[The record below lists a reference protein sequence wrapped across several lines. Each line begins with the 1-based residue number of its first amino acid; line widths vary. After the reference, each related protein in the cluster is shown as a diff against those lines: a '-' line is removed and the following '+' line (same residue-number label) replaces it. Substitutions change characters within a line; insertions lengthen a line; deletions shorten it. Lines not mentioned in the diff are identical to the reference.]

1 MMETNNNRPY
11 PRQRILSVYTCLG
24 GILGGFILY
33 IIMALFTNIM
43 SLSYESITVL
53 DYVLPSYFSVIV
65 AHMYMM
71 VAMSVMGG
79 VVGLIPALLT
89 ACIITASRIYAST
102 KSFVL
107 VFVIGTM
114 VSALFSAA
122 MGSTAWEVAVTGGFS
137 ALILALFT
145 LPKKD
150 TDLALDDNATDA

>member
-1 MMETNNNRPY
+1 METNNNKPY
-11 PRQRILSVYTCLG
+11 PKQRILSVYTCLG

-33 IIMALFTNIM
+33 IITALFTNTM
-43 SLSYESITVL
+43 SFPYESITVL
-53 DYVLPSYFSVIV
+53 GYVLPSYFSVIV

-71 VAMSVMGG
+71 VVMSFMGG

-89 ACIITASRIYAST
+89 ACVITASRIYASA

-107 VFVIGTM
+107 VFLIGTM
-114 VSALFSAA
+114 VSALFLAA
-122 MGSTAWEVAVTGGFS
+122 AGSTAWEVAVTGGVS

-150 TDLALDDNATDA
+150 TDLALDDNVTDV